1 MDIKNLENLLK
12 NESCFLSSDGKLLK
26 SKIKESALKYDNIL
40 IDLLI
45 NSEFK
50 ELFFEKLQN
59 DIWIFKQKTFID
71 YIDDKNFL
79 LDSYTKF
86 SNKIGLSVSN
96 KFLSRNDDVV
106 LSFPFKDCVLKG
118 DQSKDDDKSKEIF
131 FNEILQSAIS
141 NQQSAISNQQSAIS
155 NQQSAISNQQSAISA
170 AENFLKFSR
179 NSELNRARNLPLDT
193 ICDNLII
200 KGNNLLALHTLKS
213 NFAGRVKLIYI
224 DPPYNTGN
232 DSFNYNDN
240 FNHSTW
246 LTFMKNRLEIAREFL
261 RDDGVIFVQC
271 DDNEQAYLKV
281 LMDEIFGRENFVV
294 NFIWNHRKSGQN
306 DIDFTLSHN
315 YTLTYAKNRQNFR
328 LNRIDSKIE
337 GKFSNPDNDPRGN
350 WTADPFDAPD
360 ESANCNY
367 PIKNPNTNEIFYPPK
382 GRHWRF
388 SKDKFDEVLADNRI
402 VFGKTGKSKPQ
413 YKRFQFEAEQR
424 GENVNSIW
432 LDCDTAT
439 RGTQEIQNL
448 FESKIFSTP
457 KPEALLKRI
466 IEISTQPN
474 DIVMDFFLGSG
485 TTAAVAHKM
494 NRQYIGIEQMDY
506 IEDVSIERF
515 KKVIEG
521 EQGGISK
528 TLNWQGGGEFIYFE
542 LAKFNQNFIDKIS
555 DAKAKDILNI
565 YDEICEK
572 AFLNYDADS
581 KILKDKKDDF
591 KEFNLAEQKEF
602 LINIL
607 NKNMLYVNLDDIE
620 DENYEISQKDKEL
633 NKDFYNE

>member
-26 SKIKESALKYDNIL
+26 SKIKECALKYDNIL

-131 FNEILQSAIS
+131 FNEILARDEI
-141 NQQSAISNQQSAIS
+141 NRLFDKKVLVNFKKFTAR
-155 NQQSAISNQQSAISA
+155 NQQSAISA

-232 DSFNYNDN
+232 DSFNYNDS

-506 IEDVSIERF
+506 IESVSVERL

-521 EQGGISK
+521 EQGGVSK

-542 LAKFNQNFIDKIS
+542 LAKFNQNFMDKILG
-555 DAKAKDILNI
+555 AKAEDILNI

-602 LINIL
+602 LLNIL